1 MVDPGSWDRTIS
13 SVVDRG
19 AEHGAGCLPS
29 DASALLDALADVV
42 MAIDADARL
51 VYVNQAAEMYGW
63 DRRAW
68 IGRSA
73 FDLIHP
79 DDLAIAASAQE
90 TMQSKTI
97 GTPIEIRIV
106 DPRGTWRLFEV
117 VGSNHLDDDLGVM
130 VLTCRDIGERRRW
143 EVAAGDIP
151 RFQAVVQHSTAI
163 TMLVDADGRV
173 HSASAALTRLT
184 GLDPERVVG
193 GRLSRLAAPGHEA
206 LLDRVLQRRPG
217 QATTSS
223 VEVPVGLVAGG
234 ARPFRFEVVDLRDDP
249 VVQGYVVTAYDV
261 SELHSARD
269 ALQQLAT
276 HDALTGLPNRIA
288 LTNAISEALVRRGN
302 ADQVGLL
309 FVDLDRFKP
318 VNDLFGH
325 DAGDELLIAVAE
337 RLRGLVRFG
346 DTVGRIGGDEFVVL
360 APGLGSRSAIEELG
374 RRAEQA
380 VAEPFVLRSGVASI
394 SASVG
399 VSYSDATST
408 VGSLLAEADQAMY
421 QIKAARRSGA
431 VPKVRRWTERRELA
445 GMLRGAMERGEMVA
459 HLQPVVSVADGTLRG
474 FEALVRW
481 HHPSGR
487 VLGPADFLDV
497 AFEAGVGTQIDR
509 SIADQACGLLARL
522 QPLLPD
528 AWVSVNM
535 SAHDLVDPGIV
546 GVVADTLTRHG
557 LSPDR
562 LLVEVTEQATLE
574 LPGLREQASPQ
585 VTLRE
590 LAHLGV
596 RIALDDFGTGY
607 SSLTHLRKLKV
618 HTIKIDRSFVNGI
631 VTDTTDLN
639 LVSAIVSLAH
649 SLGLHAVAEGVE
661 YREQLLMLRELG
673 CDSAQGYLVSP
684 AIAPDE
690 LEAWVAGYLTR
701 VPAARPG

>member
-1 MVDPGSWDRTIS
+1 MVDPGSWDRTITT
-13 SVVDRG
+13 VVDRG

-42 MAIDADARL
+42 MAIDAEARL

-63 DRRAW
+63 DRDAW

-73 FDLIHP
+73 FELIHP

-90 TMQSKTI
+90 TMQSKTV
-97 GTPIEIRIV
+97 GTPIEIRII

-117 VGSNHLDDDLGVM
+117 VGSNHLDDLGVM
-130 VLTCRDIGERRRW
+130 VLACRDIGERRRW

-151 RFQAVVQHSTAI
+151 RFQVVVQHSTAI

-217 QATTSS
+217 QPTTSS

-261 SELHSARD
+261 SELHTARD

-288 LTNAISEALVRRGN
+288 LTNAISDALVRRGDT
-302 ADQVGLL
+302 DQVGLL

-325 DAGDELLIAVAE
+325 DAGDELLIAVAA
-337 RLRGLVRFG
+337 RLRSLVRLS

-360 APGLGSRSAIEELG
+360 APGLVSRSAIEELG

-431 VPKVRRWTERRELA
+431 VPRVRRWTERRELA
-445 GMLRGAMERGEMVA
+445 GMLRGAIERGEMVA

-535 SAHDLVDPGIV
+535 SAHDLVDPDIV
-546 GVVADTLTRHG
+546 GVVSDTLTRHG
-557 LSPDR
+557 LTPDR

-673 CDSAQGYLVSP
+673 CDSAQGYLMSP

>member
-1 MVDPGSWDRTIS
+1 M
-13 SVVDRG
+13 DRG

-42 MAIDADARL
+42 MAIDAEARL

-63 DRRAW
+63 DRDAW

-73 FDLIHP
+73 FELIHP

-90 TMQSKTI
+90 TMQSKTV
-97 GTPIEIRIV
+97 GTPIEIRII

-117 VGSNHLDDDLGVM
+117 VGSNHLDDLGVM
-130 VLTCRDIGERRRW
+130 VLACRDIGERRRW

-151 RFQAVVQHSTAI
+151 RFQVVVQHSTAI

-217 QATTSS
+217 QPTTSS

-261 SELHSARD
+261 SELHTARD

-288 LTNAISEALVRRGN
+288 LTNAISDALVRRGDT
-302 ADQVGLL
+302 DQVGLL

-325 DAGDELLIAVAE
+325 DAGDELLIAVAA
-337 RLRGLVRFG
+337 RLRSLVRLS

-360 APGLGSRSAIEELG
+360 APGLVSRSAIEELG

-431 VPKVRRWTERRELA
+431 VPRVRRWTERRELA
-445 GMLRGAMERGEMVA
+445 GMLRGAIERGEMVA

-535 SAHDLVDPGIV
+535 SAHDLVDPDIV
-546 GVVADTLTRHG
+546 GVVSDTLTRHG
-557 LSPDR
+557 LTPDR

-673 CDSAQGYLVSP
+673 CDSAQGYLMSP